1 MDTLSCN
8 ELTLTGEAQI
18 NGKAPNRSGVFTT
31 KDLKIETTFLHQACK
46 LNDVI
51 NVTVTKETT
60 DSKYISTIEWKEK

>member
-8 ELTLTGEAQI
+8 GLTLEGEAQI
-18 NGKAPNRSGVFTT
+18 NGEAPNRSGVFTT
-31 KDLKIETTFLHQACK
+31 KDLKIETTFLLQACE
-46 LNDVI
+46 LNDEI

>member
-8 ELTLTGEAQI
+8 GLTLKGEAQI
-18 NGKAPNRSGVFTT
+18 NGEAPNRSGVFTT
-31 KDLKIETTFLHQACK
+31 KDLKIETTFPLQACE
-46 LNDVI
+46 LNDEI